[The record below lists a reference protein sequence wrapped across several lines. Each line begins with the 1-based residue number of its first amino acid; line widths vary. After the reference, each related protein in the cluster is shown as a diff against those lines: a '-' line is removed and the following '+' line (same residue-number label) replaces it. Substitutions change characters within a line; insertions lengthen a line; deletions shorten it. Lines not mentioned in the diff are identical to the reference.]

1 MLEIRPL
8 VEGREGACLGTGDRW
23 VCATG
28 HLPPLHL
35 PQVGGSLA
43 DEAALQQPEV
53 TLGLLADILAESARA
68 AAALTHL
75 QYAATD

>member
-1 MLEIRPL
+1 M
-8 VEGREGACLGTGDRW
+8 GA
-23 VCATG
+23 
-28 HLPPLHL
+28 
-35 PQVGGSLA
+35 SLA